1 MSLNVHPV
9 PTLPLQTPN
18 HHINNFIFS
27 LKTPKLLRV
36 SYAKPI
42 SLYASS
48 PLCHHKGLFV
58 CPKTEVKR
66 MLSID
71 RDTLETYIAIGM
83 FHGLCLAVSLF
94 IAWLLFWIIG
104 GCK

>member
-1 MSLNVHPV
+1 MFLNALHV

-18 HHINNFIFS
+18 HHIDNFIFS
-27 LKTPKLLRV
+27 LKTPKLLRM
-36 SYAKPI
+36 SYIVPVT
-42 SLYASS
+42 
-48 PLCHHKGLFV
+48 LFV
-58 CPKTEVKR
+58 NSPFMSPYGDFLFTQEVNN
-66 MLSID
+66 MFPID

>member
-1 MSLNVHPV
+1 MSPYGGYLFTQEV
-9 PTLPLQTPN
+9 
-18 HHINNFIFS
+18 NNMF
-27 LKTPKLLRV
+27 P
-36 SYAKPI
+36 
-42 SLYASS
+42 
-48 PLCHHKGLFV
+48 
-58 CPKTEVKR
+58 
-66 MLSID
+66 ID

>member
-1 MSLNVHPV
+1 M
-9 PTLPLQTPN
+9 
-18 HHINNFIFS
+18 F
-27 LKTPKLLRV
+27 
-36 SYAKPI
+36 
-42 SLYASS
+42 
-48 PLCHHKGLFV
+48 
-58 CPKTEVKR
+58 
-66 MLSID
+66 SID

>member
-1 MSLNVHPV
+1 MSLNALHVL
-9 PTLPLQTPN
+9 TLPLQTAN
-18 HHINNFIFS
+18 HHIHNFMFS
-27 LKTPKLLRV
+27 LKTPELLRV
-36 SYAKPI
+36 SYAKPV

-48 PLCHHKGLFV
+48 PFMSSYGGFLFIQ
-58 CPKTEVKR
+58 EVDN
-66 MLSID
+66 MFPID

-94 IAWLLFWIIG
+94 IAWLLFWISG

>member
-1 MSLNVHPV
+1 MFLNALHV

-18 HHINNFIFS
+18 HHIDNFIFS
-27 LKTPKLLRV
+27 LKTPELLRV
-36 SYAKPI
+36 SYAKPV

-48 PLCHHKGLFV
+48 PLCHHMGLFV
-58 CPKTEVKR
+58 RHKTEVKR
-66 MLSID
+66 MFPID
-71 RDTLETYIAIGM
+71 RDTLETHIAIGM
-83 FHGLCLAVSLF
+83 FHSLCLAVSLF

>member
-1 MSLNVHPV
+1 MFLNALHV

-18 HHINNFIFS
+18 HHIDNFIFS
-27 LKTPKLLRV
+27 LKTPELLRV
-36 SYAKPI
+36 SYAKPV

-48 PLCHHKGLFV
+48 PLCHHMGLFLF
-58 CPKTEVKR
+58 TQEVNN
-66 MLSID
+66 MFPID

-83 FHGLCLAVSLF
+83 FHSLCIVVSLF
-94 IAWLLFWIIG
+94 IVWLLFWLIG

>member
-1 MSLNVHPV
+1 MSLNALHV
-9 PTLPLQTPN
+9 PTLSLQTPN

-27 LKTPKLLRV
+27 LKTPELLRV
-36 SYAKPI
+36 SYAKPV

-48 PLCHHKGLFV
+48 PLCHHMGAFLFIQ
-58 CPKTEVKR
+58 EVNN
-66 MLSID
+66 MFPID

-104 GCK
+104 GGK

>member
-1 MSLNVHPV
+1 MSLNVHPA
-9 PTLPLQTPN
+9 PTLPLQTAN
-18 HHINNFIFS
+18 HHIHNFMFS
-27 LKTPKLLRV
+27 LKTPELLRV
-36 SYAKPI
+36 SYAKPV

-48 PLCHHKGLFV
+48 PFMSPYGGFLF
-58 CPKTEVKR
+58 TQEVKR
-66 MLSID
+66 MFSIN